1 LIIHESL
8 WKKRILLLVIPALI
22 ISFQFIPYLL
32 NSNPLEALFTFV
44 KHWTFNG
51 IVFESLNLYF
61 SDNQKTRLICAIL
74 LGLLLLILSLSK
86 KSLFEKMYLSV
97 LLLLL
102 FSPVVHPWYI
112 SWLIIFLPITR
123 WWSGILYVATASLTS
138 LTILNYKLYGVWE
151 QHPLILII
159 EYLPVILLLLY
170 ELWTSQGYTTIDRK
184 GIVTDR

>member
-1 LIIHESL
+1 
-8 WKKRILLLVIPALI
+8 
-22 ISFQFIPYLL
+22 L
-32 NSNPLEALFTFV
+32 NSNPLEALFTFI

-61 SDNQKTRLICAIL
+61 SDNQKTRLICAL
-74 LGLLLLILSLSK
+74 LFGLFLLLLSVSK
-86 KSLFEKMYLSV
+86 KPLFDKLYLSI

-112 SWLIIFLPITR
+112 AWLMIFLPIMHR
-123 WWSGILYVATASLTS
+123 WSGILYVATASLTS

-151 QHPLILII
+151 QYPLILII

-170 ELWTSQGYTTIDRK
+170 ELWTFQGYTAINRK
-184 GIVTDR
+184 ESVTDR